1 MSHNFPGSSYFF
13 RHAIF
18 LVQFLQE
25 IAPVVKAN
33 NVPSFKFK
41 KKREKKM
48 YSQVL
53 TSTLKKL
60 SLEKARKKKKKRKKN
75 FCRNRLYLHT
85 MTFKEQILHVQ
96 DYRNRNKL
104 HEP

>member
-1 MSHNFPGSSYFF
+1 
-13 RHAIF
+13 
-18 LVQFLQE
+18 VQFLQE

-41 KKREKKM
+41 KKRKKKM
-48 YSQVL
+48 HSQVL
-53 TSTLKKL
+53 TFTLKKF

-75 FCRNRLYLHT
+75 ICRKRLCLHT
-85 MTFKEQILHVQ
+85 TTFKEQILHLQ

-104 HEP
+104 YEP